1 MLGDRVRGQVGPP
14 AVTVRHE
21 SLQGSSPNLG
31 PLDCRKSIWLVDPEA
46 YSSSEKPQSGVS
58 TSTSTLTPCHSPK
71 LDGVTVQLRGT
82 SVSLEGE
89 RFIARINQ
97 RGMVFG
103 NQTSGRRQRDS
114 DFAAMLRYP
123 RTSPPVA
130 LRKSPNTIRAEHQP
144 PRRPYHIP
152 R

>member
-58 TSTSTLTPCHSPK
+58 TSTSTLTPSPS
-71 LDGVTVQLRGT
+71 VRSRRLRA
-82 SVSLEGE
+82 VSLAIGSE
-89 RFIARINQ
+89 ARMI
-97 RGMVFG
+97 RSRSLSSF
-103 NQTSGRRQRDS
+103 
-114 DFAAMLRYP
+114 
-123 RTSPPVA
+123 VA
-130 LRKSPNTIRAEHQP
+130 G
-144 PRRPYHIP
+144 
-152 R
+152 